1 MTRIYPIS
9 YDVGAITKRTL
20 EHEQKEGT
28 MSTITKKEEAAK
40 YITIGK
46 NAIVAADICKIAQ
59 KDGQENGYTVGL
71 VCGKLNG
78 EGDKIGSRYFVPLA
92 ELLRKELGA
101 VALSTFNEYT
111 RVFRESRKCAEAVK
125 DFTGRYNISLGK
137 RAEDALATPSED
149 DSTPAV
155 KRTDAERVCDFV
167 GKLMTR
173 KSHALKPVEVADLF
187 TTALAACGGKSAGEL
202 ADALAKAT
210 EVFVGMER
218 LAAEAEEEA
227 KAK

>member
-1 MTRIYPIS
+1 MSTT
-9 YDVGAITKRTL
+9 ITKR
-20 EHEQKEGT
+20 
-28 MSTITKKEEAAK
+28 EESAK

-46 NAIVAADICKIAQ
+46 NAIVAADICKVAQ
-59 KDGQENGYTVGL
+59 KDGIENGYTVGL

-111 RVFRESRKCAEAVK
+111 RVFREARKCAEAVK
-125 DFTGRYNISLGK
+125 DFTSRYNIALGK
-137 RAEDALATPSED
+137 RAEDALATSSED
-149 DSTPAV
+149 DSTPAA
-155 KRTDAERVCDFV
+155 KRTDAERVCEFV
-167 GKLMTR
+167 YKLMTR
-173 KSHALKPVEVADLF
+173 KSHALSAIDVANLF
-187 TTALAACGGKSAGEL
+187 TTALAACGGKVAGEL

-210 EVFVGMER
+210 EVFVETER
-218 LAAEAEEEA
+218 LAAEAESEA